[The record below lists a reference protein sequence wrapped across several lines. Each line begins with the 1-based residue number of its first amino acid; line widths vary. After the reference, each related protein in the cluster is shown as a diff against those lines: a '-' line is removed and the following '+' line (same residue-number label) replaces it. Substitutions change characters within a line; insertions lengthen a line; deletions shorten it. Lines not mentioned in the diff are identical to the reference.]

1 MYKKSKCEELF
12 WPLGKEFTPN
22 SSAMMP
28 TIYSSYSNC
37 RIKGDGGDQ
46 QLWSQESYVT
56 FSGVMDLCYFHSS
69 LLLFSSPFWF
79 MSNPALKSHLWGLFY
94 TNTTSNY
101 SLSHLFENK
110 ASVKGLHKGNLFG
123 KLSRGSRVIEK
134 GTKKKKR
141 EKNK

>member
-1 MYKKSKCEELF
+1 MYRKSKREELF
-12 WPLGKEFTPN
+12 WPLGEELTPN

-37 RIKGDGGDQ
+37 RIKADGGDQ

-56 FSGVMDLCYFHSS
+56 FSGVMNLCYFNSS

-79 MSNPALKSHLWGLFY
+79 ISNPALKSHLWGLY
-94 TNTTSNY
+94 YMNSTSNY

-123 KLSRGSRVIEK
+123 KLSHGSRVIEK
-134 GTKKKKR
+134 GTKKKKG